1 MFQYGGCEAMR
12 KTAFIT
18 GATSGFGRACVEM
31 FAEKGWNLVLSG
43 RREERLQ
50 ELQEKFTEVD
60 VHTIVC
66 DVRHREQV
74 EKMVQELPESHTD
87 IDLLVNNAGLALGM
101 KAAQDADLDDWD
113 TMVDTNIKGLMY
125 VTRALL
131 PGMVSRGKGHIINMG
146 SVAGSWPYP
155 GGNAYGATKA
165 FVEQFSNN
173 LRADLHGTGIRVSNV
188 EPGLAKSEF
197 SMVRFHGDKEKADA
211 VYKGTEPLRP
221 EDIAEIVYWLADRP
235 GHVNINRLE
244 VMPVCQSWSPFAI
257 HRKNE

>member
-1 MFQYGGCEAMR
+1 MT

-18 GATSGFGRACVEM
+18 GATSGFGRACAEI

-43 RREERLQ
+43 RRADRLQ
-50 ELQEKFTEVD
+50 DLQEQFTQVA
-60 VHTIVC
+60 VYTARC
-66 DVRHREQV
+66 DVRNREQV
-74 EKMVQELPESHTD
+74 ETMVNNLPDSHKN
-87 IDLLVNNAGLALGM
+87 IDLLLNNAGLALGL
-101 KAAQDADLDDWD
+101 KPAQDADLDDWE

-131 PGMVSRGKGHIINMG
+131 PAMVSRGQGQIINMG

-188 EPGLAKSEF
+188 EPGLAESEF
-197 SMVRFHGDKEKADA
+197 SVVRFHGDQKKADA
-211 VYKGTEPLRP
+211 VYEGTEPLTP
-221 EDIAEIVYWLADRP
+221 KDIAEIVYWLADRP
-235 GHVNINRLE
+235 SHVNVNRLE

-257 HRKNE
+257 DRD